1 MVTGI
6 VYNEKYLEHE
16 QSPDHPE
23 SKERLKYTLDFFEKN
38 SLFEDPNITLLE
50 PFQATPEDVLRVHH
64 PKYIELL
71 RKGSE
76 TGAVIDADTFIPIGL
91 FDIALL
97 AAGGTIMAAKSVIEG
112 DVENAFAMVRPP
124 GHHAHPSIG
133 AGFCYLNNIAIAVKW
148 LRENGIERIMII
160 DWDAHHG
167 DGTQDVFYEDNSVLF
182 VSNHQ
187 IPLYPGTGYPEEVGK
202 GKGKGYTV
210 NAPLP
215 PGAGD
220 ESYLYIFEE
229 VIKPLAEEFRPQFI
243 AISTGMDNHF
253 TDHLTSL
260 AITSKGYYDLM
271 DRVVNLSKKLCNGN
285 LFAVL
290 EGGYSV
296 VKGLPYTI
304 YNVIAAM
311 SGIEPV
317 DDSESYSDELSLRK
331 RESAHITVEK
341 YVETVKDIHS
351 KYWNA
356 FK

>member
-6 VYNEKYLEHE
+6 VYDEKYLEHE

-23 SKERLKYTLDFFEKN
+23 SKERLKYTLDFFERN
-38 SLFEDPNITLLE
+38 SLFKNQKIRLLE
-50 PFQATPEDVLRVHH
+50 PLLATPKDVLRVHH
-64 PKYIELL
+64 PTYIELL

-76 TGAVIDADTFIPIGL
+76 TGAVIDADTFIPVGL

-97 AAGGTIMAAKSVIEG
+97 AAGGAIKAAKSIME
-112 DVENAFAMVRPP
+112 DEVENSFAMVRPP

-133 AGFCYLNNIAIAVKW
+133 AGFCYMNNIAIAVKW
-148 LRENGIERIMII
+148 LREQGIERVLII

-187 IPLYPGTGYPEEVGK
+187 IPLYPGTGYPEEVGR
-202 GKGKGYTV
+202 GEGRGFTV
-210 NAPLP
+210 NIPLP

-229 VIKPLAEEFRPQFI
+229 VIRPIAEEFEPQFI

-260 AITSKGYYDLM
+260 AITAKGYYYLM
-271 DRVVNLSKKLCNGN
+271 SEAVKLSEQLCDGN

-317 DDSESYSDELSLRK
+317 EDSENYSDELNYRK
-331 RESAHITVEK
+331 RESAHMTVEK
-341 YVETVKDIHS
+341 YVEAVREIHS

-356 FK
+356 LK